1 MAAILDGERVSP
13 GFPLGK
19 RQDPFMPPPGQD
31 RGGPR
36 GRVKASAS
44 RIARCVPFGGAR
56 AAMQEGMLYDYLE
69 H

>member
-19 RQDPFMPPPGQD
+19 RQDPFMPSHGHE
-31 RGGPR
+31 RGGHR
-36 GRVKASAS
+36 GREKASAG